1 MSGMIPRTRYFHS
14 VLGDGLIALVGLE
27 GPLLLRLH
35 FSGFHLLDLSGEDDL
50 SFGGWVDAVG
60 LIGDGEVVTDL
71 QEVGVV
77 DGDNASLIRLS
88 IIGKDVHHWH
98 GHPVL
103 VRVSQVLNDQGNV
116 GPL

>member
-14 VLGDGLIALVGLE
+14 VLGDGLIALVGLK

-35 FSGFHLLDLSGEDDL
+35 FSGFHHLDLSGEDDL

-60 LIGDGEVVTDL
+60 LIGDDEVVPDL

-77 DGDNASLIRLS
+77 DGNNASLIRLS
-88 IIGKDVHHWH
+88 HIGKDVQHWDE
-98 GHPVL
+98 HPVL
-103 VRVSQVLNDQGNV
+103 VRVSRVLNDQGNV